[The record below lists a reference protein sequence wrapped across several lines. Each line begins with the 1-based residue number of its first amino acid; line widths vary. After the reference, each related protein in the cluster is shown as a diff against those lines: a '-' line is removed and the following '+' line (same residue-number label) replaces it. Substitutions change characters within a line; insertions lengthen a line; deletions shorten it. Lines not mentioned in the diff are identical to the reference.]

1 MRNALRDRSERS
13 IPQRGL
19 DLAAGE
25 LPDEVDRAGAGF
37 ANDVNERSVGV
48 ELYLARLRLV
58 GGHRHDGG
66 GRGGGLSA
74 LFAYFDLRFLEH
86 LGNEHIP
93 VRKPAEVGAW
103 LEHCRRAKA
112 GLFKAC

>member
-1 MRNALRDRSERS
+1 MN
-13 IPQRGL
+13 L

-66 GRGGGLSA
+66 GRGCGLRA

-93 VRKPAEVGAW
+93 VSKFAEVGGL

-112 GLFKAC
+112 

>member
-48 ELYLARLRLV
+48 ELYLARLR
-58 GGHRHDGG
+58 GEG
-66 GRGGGLSA
+66 
-74 LFAYFDLRFLEH
+74 
-86 LGNEHIP
+86 
-93 VRKPAEVGAW
+93 
-103 LEHCRRAKA
+103 
-112 GLFKAC
+112 